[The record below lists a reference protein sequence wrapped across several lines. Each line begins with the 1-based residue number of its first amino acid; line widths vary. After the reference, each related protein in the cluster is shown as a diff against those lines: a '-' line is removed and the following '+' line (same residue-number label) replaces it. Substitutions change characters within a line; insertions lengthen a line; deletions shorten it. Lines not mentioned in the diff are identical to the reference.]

1 MDGAGEGPSGTWGEA
16 VAPLA
21 RKLRVAAALP
31 GFDARW
37 NSTGAKAFLQI
48 LEAMAHKLD
57 VVAPARIAELEK
69 ERDAALTR
77 LAEAEAGLA
86 RAQQRIRALEPLRK
100 PSRGTLSQLFGVA
113 RVRRTGV
120 GAGRSPDQGADQAG
134 S

>member
-1 MDGAGEGPSGTWGEA
+1 MDGAGKGPCETWGDA
-16 VAPLA
+16 IAPLA

-37 NSTGAKAFLQI
+37 NSVGAKAFLRI

-77 LAEAEAGLA
+77 LAEVEAELA
-86 RAQQRIRALEPLRK
+86 RARE
-100 PSRGTLSQLFGVA
+100 RGRGGLKRLLIFGDVA
-113 RVRRTGV
+113 SNVRC
-120 GAGRSPDQGADQAG
+120 D
-134 S
+134 